1 VCRAEETADMAHTG
15 TVKRWKGAFGFV
27 GTDEGSEDLFVHQSQ
42 IKTEGFRSLV
52 VGEKVSAATVHSPR
66 CPPRAVFRAFLL
78 PARIVHTHY
87 GGDQTPCRYPGLMK
101 SGSSQHLQPP
111 R

>member
-52 VGEKVSAATVHSPR
+52 VGEKVSAVHPFTHHDVHLARFSGRFFFRHASYTRTTVVIRPPAATLAS
-66 CPPRAVFRAFLL
+66 
-78 PARIVHTHY
+78 
-87 GGDQTPCRYPGLMK
+87 
-101 SGSSQHLQPP
+101 
-111 R
+111 

>member
-52 VGEKVSAATVHSPR
+52 VGEKVSAATRSLTTMSTSSGYQGVSSSG
-66 CPPRAVFRAFLL
+66 
-78 PARIVHTHY
+78 THR
-87 GGDQTPCRYPGLMK
+87 THALRW
-101 SGSSQHLQPP
+101 
-111 R
+111 